1 MEHMPDKPRIRRM
14 NASAPMKSISTTSRL
29 HAPPCLTKYLL
40 GSDNLFYSLKEMTDS
55 LTNSELLLLLAVL
68 RLGNKTYGVPI
79 VEELERNRS
88 RMGVATVYVVL
99 GRLEGRGLVASTVGE
114 ATPERGGRAK
124 RYFRV
129 TAKGVRRVR
138 SIQRTLSQFWQGLP
152 QLQRGTT

>member
-1 MEHMPDKPRIRRM
+1 M
-14 NASAPMKSISTTSRL
+14 A
-29 HAPPCLTKYLL
+29 
-40 GSDNLFYSLKEMTDS
+40 DS
-55 LTNSELLLLLAVL
+55 LTNSELLVLLAVL

-88 RMGVATVYVVL
+88 RMGVATVYVIL
-99 GRLEGRGLVASTVGE
+99 GRLEGRGLVASAVGE

-138 SIQRTLSQFWQGLP
+138 ALQQTLVQLWRGVP
-152 QLQRGTT
+152 QLQGGTT

>member
-1 MEHMPDKPRIRRM
+1 MP
-14 NASAPMKSISTTSRL
+14 TTR
-29 HAPPCLTKYLL
+29 PEPCLTKYLL
-40 GSDNLFYSLKEMTDS
+40 RSDNLFYSLKEMADF
-55 LTNSELLLLLAVL
+55 LTNSELLVLLAVL

-79 VEELERNRS
+79 VEELEQNRS
-88 RMGVATVYVVL
+88 RMSVATVYVIL